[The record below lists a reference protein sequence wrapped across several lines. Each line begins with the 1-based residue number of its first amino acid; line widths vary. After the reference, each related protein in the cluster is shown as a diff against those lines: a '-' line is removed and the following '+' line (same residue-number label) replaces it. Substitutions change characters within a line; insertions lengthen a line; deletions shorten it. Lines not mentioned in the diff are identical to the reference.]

1 MHYFR
6 RTATTD
12 TTLGGERIAEG
23 EKVVVWLADITRGPN
38 PHLAFAHG
46 THFCL
51 GAHLARLELRVT
63 LPLLF
68 ERLPDLH
75 LTGPP
80 RSGPQ
85 QPPAHRQTPPGE
97 LGRLKGPVVATIW

>member
-38 PHLAFAHG
+38 PHLAFGHG

-80 RSGPQ
+80 DLARNNLL
-85 QPPAHRQTPPGE
+85 HTVK
-97 LGRLKGPVVATIW
+97 RLPVSWAA